1 MNLEDALRVAALLE
15 ADDVIS
21 PVAMACRKLAVAIRD
36 LETQI
41 VDLNL
46 EVLSL
51 SLEVLSPQVNNP
63 SE

>member
-46 EVLSL
+46 EVLSH
-51 SLEVLSPQVNNP
+51 QVNNP